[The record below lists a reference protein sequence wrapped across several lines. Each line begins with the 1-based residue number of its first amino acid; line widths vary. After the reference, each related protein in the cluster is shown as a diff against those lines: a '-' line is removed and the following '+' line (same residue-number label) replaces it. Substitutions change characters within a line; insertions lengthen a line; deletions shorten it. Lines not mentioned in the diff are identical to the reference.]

1 MRGGRA
7 GAVSFVLGLLSA
19 ACGGG
24 GSGPGPGGS
33 SPPPPPPAPKI
44 FVDATSSSGI
54 FYTIGYRGQQPTGLV
69 PLFATGGAAAGDY
82 DNDGDVD
89 VFITRGDI
97 GANLLY
103 RNNGQGVFTD
113 VAAAAGVAFTARP
126 TENYRHSGPT
136 FADMDGDN
144 DLDLFIGGLFGDPSF
159 IYANN
164 DNGSFANVTP
174 GSGID
179 TLGAR
184 FNISAAFGDY
194 DLDGDLDMF
203 LAHWGETRDPANP
216 GDTEHLWRNDSTNG
230 VIRFTSVSIPAGIA
244 ATILPPRSL
253 MPAFPISD
261 YTFTP
266 TFARIDD
273 DLFPDILSV
282 ADFGSTNVYMNNG
295 DGTFRYATNRLEI
308 TDENGMGSALGD
320 FDHDGDLDWFVSSI
334 FHPTVPLSGNR
345 LYRNDAGVFVNATTG
360 SGVRD
365 GGWGWGSCAA
375 DLDNDAD
382 LDIYHTNGWSGAAT
396 GFETDVS
403 KAYLGRGDGT
413 FVEQA
418 LNLGLADSEQGLGI
432 VCADFDN
439 DGDIDILQ
447 LHRDSQRS
455 VTYWRNDRTA
465 GNYLSVR
472 LSGRPPNTRAAGAR
486 IHATVGTTTQ
496 MREISIGSNF
506 VSQNSAAQHFGL
518 GVAAQVDELRVEW
531 PDGVE
536 TVLRNVP
543 AGQTLHVDQP

>member
-1 MRGGRA
+1 M
-7 GAVSFVLGLLSA
+7 F
-19 ACGGG
+19 
-24 GSGPGPGGS
+24 
-33 SPPPPPPAPKI
+33 
-44 FVDATSSSGI
+44 FDATLSSVIS
-54 FYTIGYRGQQPTGLV
+54 YTTGYRAHQPTAVG
-69 PLFATGGAAAGDY
+69 PLFAPGAAAARDY

-113 VAAAAGVAFTARP
+113 VASAAGVAFTARP

-136 FADMDGDN
+136 FADMDGDD

-164 DNGSFANVTP
+164 GNGSFSNVTP

-179 TLGAR
+179 TLSAR

-203 LAHWGETRDPANP
+203 LAHWGETRDPLNP
-216 GDTEHLWRNDSTNG
+216 GDTEHLWRNDSANG
-230 VIRFTSVSIPAGIA
+230 IIRFASVSIPAGIA
-244 ATILPPRSL
+244 ASILLPRSQ

-282 ADFGSTNVYMNNG
+282 ADFGSTRVFMNNR
-295 DGTFRYATNRLEI
+295 DGTFRDVTNPAEI
-308 TDENGMGSALGD
+308 TDGNGMGSALGD

-334 FHPTVPLSGNR
+334 FHPTEPLSGNR
-345 LYRNDAGVFVNATTG
+345 LYRNDAGAFVNATPG

-365 GGWGWGSCAA
+365 GGWGWGACAA

-382 LDIYHTNGWSGAAT
+382 LDIYHTNGWNGDAT
-396 GFETDVS
+396 GFESDIS
-403 KAYLGRGDGT
+403 KAYSGRGDGT
-413 FVEQA
+413 FIERAAQ
-418 LNLGLADSEQGLGI
+418 LGLADSEQGRGI

-447 LHRDSQRS
+447 LHLDSQQAL
-455 VTYWRNDRTA
+455 TYWRNDRTS
-465 GNYLSVR
+465 GNYLSVQ
-472 LSGRPPNTRAAGAR
+472 LKGRPPNTRAAGAR

-506 VSQNSAAQHFGL
+506 VSQNPCVQHFGL

-531 PDGVE
+531 PNGGE
-536 TVLRNVP
+536 TVLRNVA
-543 AGQTLHVDQP
+543 AGQKLRIDHP

>member
-1 MRGGRA
+1 
-7 GAVSFVLGLLSA
+7 LSA

-24 GSGPGPGGS
+24 GGGGGSGS
-33 SPPPPPPAPKI
+33 SPAAPAPPAPRI
-44 FVDATSSSGI
+44 FVDATASTGVS
-54 FYTIGYRGQQPTGLV
+54 YTIGYRNLQPTGLV
-69 PLFATGGAAAGDY
+69 PLFAMSGAAAGDY

-113 VAAAAGVAFTARP
+113 VAAVAGVAFTARP
-126 TENYRHSGPT
+126 TENYRHTGPT
-136 FADMDGDN
+136 FADMDGDD
-144 DLDLFIGGLFGDPSF
+144 DLDLFIGGLYGDPSL
-159 IYANN
+159 IYAN
-164 DNGSFANVTP
+164 DGNGSFHNVTP

-179 TLGAR
+179 TLAAR

-194 DLDGDLDMF
+194 DLDGDLDLF
-203 LAHWGETRDPANP
+203 VAHWGETWDPVSP
-216 GDTEHLWRNDSTNG
+216 GDTQHLWRNDSANG
-230 VIRFTSVSIPAGIA
+230 VIRFTSVSIPAGIS
-244 ATILPPRSL
+244 ATILPVREN

-273 DLFPDILSV
+273 DLYPDILSV
-282 ADFGSTNVYMNNG
+282 ADFGSTMVFNNNG
-295 DGTFRYATNRLEI
+295 DGTFLNVTNRLEI
-308 TDENGMGSALGD
+308 TDGNGMGSALGD

-334 FHPTVPLSGNR
+334 FYPTVPLSGNR
-345 LYRNDAGVFVNATTG
+345 LYRNDAGTFVNATPG

-365 GGWGWGSCAA
+365 GGWGWGACAA

-382 LDIYHTNGWSGAAT
+382 LDIYHTNGWSGEVT

-403 KAYLGRGDGT
+403 KAYSGRGDGT

-418 LNLGLADSEQGLGI
+418 SQLGLADSQQGRGV
-432 VCADFDN
+432 VCTDFDN

-447 LHRDSQRS
+447 LHRGSQLS
-455 VTYWRNDRTA
+455 ATYWRNDRTT

-472 LSGRPPNTRAAGAR
+472 LDGRPPNTRAAGAR
-486 IHATVGTTTQ
+486 VYATVGTQTQ
-496 MREISIGSNF
+496 MREVSIGSNF
-506 VSQNSAAQHFGL
+506 LSQNSAVQHFGL
-518 GVAAQVDELRVEW
+518 GVASSVDEIKVQW
-531 PDGVE
+531 PNGAE

-543 AGQTLHVDQP
+543 AGQRLNIAHP